1 MKNTFA
7 LILLFATAAPSA
19 AIAAQ
24 ADPASRY
31 AKWEHH
37 LRERVNAGLAYPM
50 GASGPSGDVFVAFRV
65 GPDGK
70 PADVSVQRSSG
81 NPIFDRAAINL
92 VSHLGRI
99 GTIPSAA
106 RNFDQVVLKLSYGD
120 GAMTASQ
127 AIQVAKDDRAEQLAN
142 ERQDRVLVTSGTR
155 VADNH

>member
-7 LILLFATAAPSA
+7 IALILATAVSSS

-24 ADPASRY
+24 PDPVSRY

-37 LRERVNAGLAYPM
+37 LRERVNAELAYPM

-81 NPIFDRAAINL
+81 NPIFDKAAIDL
-92 VSHLGRI
+92 VSHLGRV
-99 GTIPSAA
+99 GAVPSATGS
-106 RNFDQVVLKLSYGD
+106 FDQVVLKLSYGD
-120 GAMTASQ
+120 GATTASQ
-127 AIQVAKDDRAEQLAN
+127 AIRVTKNDRVEQLAN
-142 ERQDRVLVTSGTR
+142 ERHDRMLVTGRTL